1 MNHVYIVRDADE
13 RKSLIMRKKKDHGIR
28 GPQNVDMKR
37 GNLLPLF
44 MLYTFIPV
52 LPGTVT

>member
-13 RKSLIMRKKKDHGIR
+13 RKSLIMRKKKGHGIR